1 MKYVSLSSRRYIC
14 VLSLFLGACAGGTT
28 HYEYK
33 TYIPP
38 ETGPKAT
45 LVNELEPVLQKN
57 DRASLT
63 IGLDSCAALHDSNG
77 KKDKVYHYGNLFEMK
92 AGDYQ
97 TGKEIQVP
105 TDGPIF
111 IFYSSSSRRS
121 SGDAMCSVVFGGQ
134 LEEGRRYKVIG
145 GASVIKTNALL
156 FSEKLGCSL
165 GVIDAETLQPVKRI
179 SKLCQD

>member
-45 LVNELEPVLQKN
+45 LVNELHPVLEKN
-57 DRASLT
+57 DGASLT
-63 IGLDSCAALHDSNG
+63 IGLDSCAALHDSKG
-77 KKDKVYHYGNLFEMK
+77 KKDRVYHYGNLFEMK
-92 AGDYQ
+92 VGDYQ

-105 TDGPIF
+105 TDEPIF
-111 IFYSSSSRRS
+111 IVYSSISHRS
-121 SGDAMCSVVFGGQ
+121 SGDAVCSVVFGGQ

-145 GASVIKTNALL
+145 GARVIKTNALL

-165 GVIDAETLQPVKRI
+165 GVVDAETMQPVERI
-179 SKLCQD
+179 SKVCPD